1 MITNDDTQPVTFA
14 EVKSFLKKCWPFYK
28 PQVKHLMAYV
38 SLTMVAG
45 ALVLGSHV
53 LSEDLTYNKLL
64 QGQKL
69 QSLQVSMLLLDD
81 TYLNGASANEETLS
95 LDQRNQLRS
104 RITVSYTHL
113 RAHETR

>member
-14 EVKSFLKKCWPFYK
+14 EVISFLKKCWPFYK

-45 ALVLGSHV
+45 ALVLGSLV
-53 LSEDLTYNKLL
+53 LSEDLIYNKLL

-104 RITVSYTHL
+104 RIIIAGGIWIVFV
-113 RAHETR
+113 